1 MLEASI
7 LGGQKVNYYPK
18 GHAKDGLTIQETDN
32 NPPIANYEFVQ
43 QLLNFTDSIVQNQ
56 VKYVPA
62 EQALAPMAL
71 IEDCYKLRKINPK
84 PWEKKWL
91 ESFFRKELNA
101 K

>member
-7 LGGQKVNYYPK
+7 IGDQKVNYYPS
-18 GHAKDGLTIQETDN
+18 GYAKNGLAVHETDI
-32 NPPIANYEFVQ
+32 NPPIANKEFVQ
-43 QLLNFTDSIVQNQ
+43 QLLNFTDSIIQNQ

-71 IEDCYKLRKINPK
+71 IEDCYKLRKINPN
-84 PWEKKWL
+84 PWEEKWL